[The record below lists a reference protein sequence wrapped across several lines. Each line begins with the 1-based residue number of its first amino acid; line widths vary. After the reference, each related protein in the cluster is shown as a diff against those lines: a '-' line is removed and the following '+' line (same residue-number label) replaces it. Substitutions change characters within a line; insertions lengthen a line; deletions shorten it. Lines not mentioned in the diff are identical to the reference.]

1 MGNEGVSSRDLFDVL
16 AKSQKVTNALAL
28 AVSHLAIG
36 DTLLARDTLE
46 EVAELAKESQW
57 SLAMLAYNAG
67 LVERG

>member
-1 MGNEGVSSRDLFDVL
+1 MSADGVSSRDLFDVL

-28 AVSHLAIG
+28 AVSQLATG
-36 DTLLARDTLE
+36 DTLLARDSLE
-46 EVAELAKESQW
+46 EVAELAKEAQW